1 MCLHTKILPNPK
13 YQPNRKNG
21 GFVPEAPNLHV
32 LVIPAACGKCSE
44 CRKQKANEW
53 RVRLNEE
60 LRKNPTNKFATLTFS
75 DEALEKFEEIEAN
88 EVASKAVEL
97 FRKRWYKKY
106 KEGIKHWLIVELG
119 HKAKHPW
126 ERSTERVHLHGI
138 LWTNKTKEEI
148 EKTWSYGWVDL
159 GEYVNEKSINYIV
172 KYVTKIDPTHP
183 GFMGKIFTSK
193 GIGAG
198 YEKRIDA
205 KRNEF
210 KEDKTDERYKTPS
223 GLIMAMPIYYR
234 NKLYTEEEREKLWC
248 YKIDKEIIYKGKIA
262 YDISTRKGRRS
273 LWKAEEYMRKM
284 DERDGYPKQP
294 WKKEIYAKKG
304 GKLALNKKT
313 DYIYDES

>member
-1 MCLHTKILPNPK
+1 M
-13 YQPNRKNG
+13 
-21 GFVPEAPNLHV
+21 PEAPNQHV
-32 LVIPAACGKCSE
+32 LAIPAACGKCSE

-60 LRKNPTNKFATLTFS
+60 LRKNPTDKFVTLTFS
-75 DEALEKFEEIEAN
+75 DEALEKFEETEAN
-88 EVASKAVEL
+88 EVASRAVEL
-97 FRKRWYKKY
+97 FRKRWCKKY
-106 KEGIKHWLIVELG
+106 KEGVKHWLIVELG

-148 EKTWSYGWVDL
+148 EKTWSYGWIDL
-159 GEYVNEKSINYIV
+159 GEYVNEKTINYIV

-248 YKIDKEIIYKGKIA
+248 YKIDKEIIYKGKVA
-262 YDISTRKGRRS
+262 YDISTRKGQKS
-273 LWKAEEYMRKM
+273 LYKAEEYMRKM

-294 WKKEIYAKKG
+294 WRKEIYAKKG
-304 GKLALNKKT
+304 GKLALGEKI
-313 DYIYDES
+313 DYIRDKS

>member
-1 MCLHTKILPNPK
+1 MCLYTKILPNPK

-21 GFVPEAPNLHV
+21 GFVPEAPNQHV
-32 LVIPAACGKCSE
+32 LAVPAACGKCSE

-60 LRKNPTNKFATLTFS
+60 LRKNPTNKFTTLTFS
-75 DEALEKFEEIEAN
+75 DEALEKFEETEAN
-88 EVASKAVEL
+88 EVASKAIEL

-106 KEGIKHWLIVELG
+106 KEGIKHWLVVELG
-119 HKAKHPW
+119 HKAKYPW

-148 EKTWSYGWVDL
+148 EKIWSYGWIDL

-172 KYVTKIDPTHP
+172 KYVTKIDPSHP

-205 KRNEF
+205 ERNKF
-210 KEDKTDERYKTPS
+210 KEDKTDERYRTPS
-223 GLIMAMPIYYR
+223 GLIMAMPTYYR

-262 YDISTRKGRRS
+262 YDISTREGLRS
-273 LWKAEEYMRKM
+273 LWEAEEYMRKI
-284 DERDGYPKQP
+284 DARNGYPKQP

-304 GKLALNKKT
+304 GILALNEKNRL
-313 DYIYDES
+313 Y